1 MRFDTIWYIS
11 SIDTSSPVDTIL
23 RKEEIVKLNIIL
35 SDHEIKTIKMA
46 TGNTRKYKLICD
58 ELKGGDKD
66 GDRPAIH
73 VNINWYVMNLKMGC
87 DPHDEMTF
95 LL

>member
-1 MRFDTIWYIS
+1 
-11 SIDTSSPVDTIL
+11 
-23 RKEEIVKLNIIL
+23 
-35 SDHEIKTIKMA
+35 MA

-73 VNINWYVMNLKMGC
+73 VNINWYMMNLKMGC